1 MIVVNWLDVV
11 TESFF
16 FLGYMF
22 TFSTSVHIFFKVCSW
37 CTQKAKKLGNGF
49 ISPVYLLAVVAG
61 ELADCGLYINILHLR
76 ISI

>member
-16 FLGYMF
+16 FLG
-22 TFSTSVHIFFKVCSW
+22 VHVYVFNVSAHLFQGLLVVHTKG
-37 CTQKAKKLGNGF
+37 KKLGNGF

-61 ELADCGLYINILHLR
+61 GLADCGLYINILHLR